1 MKELGSLSRES
12 HQELIREAIR
22 SRVAL
27 CVGCGPE
34 MVGAAAAL
42 GDEASDIRLVQ
53 DGAEAAQFIDRW
65 TRDGDLILIKGSR
78 SMRMEQ
84 LTDKLRELGE

>member
-1 MKELGSLSRES
+1 MLLPGIEKIKRVLLVTKTGFDRQANSIILGNGR
-12 HQELIREAIR
+12 Q
-22 SRVAL
+22 
-27 CVGCGPE
+27 
-34 MVGAAAAL
+34 
-42 GDEASDIRLVQ
+42 RLEE